1 VFREKEGK
9 AVLIT
14 LQNDQLTV
22 TIDSLGAQMQTLV
35 AADTTDYLWGG
46 DKAYWASRA
55 TMIFPFVGRL
65 HEGRYT
71 LDGASYPLG
80 SHGFL
85 RHSETRVVRHS
96 PAEALFELTD
106 SPETLRQYP
115 RRFLLEIHYQLSGAA
130 LTTTMTVHNWDD
142 RVMPFAL
149 GGHPGFRVPLEN
161 GLAFEDYALDFSGPA
176 QCHLMSDRALATGE
190 VVDYPLQDGLLPLHH
205 GLFDRDA
212 IILTTASRRVRL
224 FSNKG
229 QRSVTLSHP
238 GLPYLGIWHTPNS
251 DAPFVCLEPWLA
263 MPGRDG
269 VVEDLMTAPGLVRLA
284 PGASY
289 ENGWTIAVS

>member
-1 VFREKEGK
+1 MGKLLPLLVGATDVGQFVRVDDHALARGDERRNEDTDAVFEHRR
-9 AVLIT
+9 
-14 LQNDQLTV
+14 
-22 TIDSLGAQMQTLV
+22 LV
-35 AADTTDYLWGG
+35 A
-46 DKAYWASRA
+46 RR
-55 TMIFPFVGRL
+55 GR
-65 HEGRYT
+65 
-71 LDGASYPLG
+71 
-80 SHGFL
+80 
-85 RHSETRVVRHS
+85 
-96 PAEALFELTD
+96 
-106 SPETLRQYP
+106 
-115 RRFLLEIHYQLSGAA
+115 
-130 LTTTMTVHNWDD
+130 
-142 RVMPFAL
+142 
-149 GGHPGFRVPLEN
+149 
-161 GLAFEDYALDFSGPA
+161 
-176 QCHLMSDRALATGE
+176 
-190 VVDYPLQDGLLPLHH
+190 LPLHH